1 MTVRWLATVLA
12 MLLST
17 VACVGATDAA
27 QPATLA
33 ELVADPERFDAR
45 RVIAEGIVRRHDDP
59 LHTWLEDAEVNR
71 VELEPSDAVVELV
84 GSTIRVTGVF
94 RAPGEEGRAIE
105 VEDVE
110 VLREPAEAV
119 ARMADRSS
127 SAATTARV
135 GQGSWSARPADRPLA
150 AATSTRPLPEPAD
163 RHRG

>member
-1 MTVRWLATVLA
+1 MTVRRLATVLVV
-12 MLLST
+12 LLST
-17 VACVGATDAA
+17 VACVGTTAA
-27 QPATLA
+27 PQPVTLA

-71 VELEPSDAVVELV
+71 VELEPAAVAVELV

-110 VLREPAEAV
+110 VLREPAEAA
-119 ARMADRSS
+119 ARMADRSRAGAM
-127 SAATTARV
+127 AARL
-135 GQGSWSARPADRPLA
+135 GEWSRPVRPAGR
-150 AATSTRPLPEPAD
+150 
-163 RHRG
+163 